1 MMNRDT
7 FSSFHPIVNFLFFGL
22 VFAFSMFIMHPVM
35 LIISLTSA
43 LLYAVYLDGK
53 GTLTFCLK
61 FLLPMTLA
69 AAIINPAFSH
79 EGMTILR
86 YLPSG
91 NPLTLESIL
100 YGISAAV
107 MLGAVAL
114 WFRCYTAVMTSDK
127 FVYLFGRLIPS
138 LSLILSMTL
147 RFVPK
152 FTAQLEAV
160 RDAQFCIGRDV
171 SNGSIFRRIK
181 NAVTIVSIMITWSL
195 ENAVETAESMKSRGY
210 GLKGRTAF
218 SIYRFDSRDRTA
230 LTWLIFCGVFLICGI
245 LAKGL
250 KWRYFPCIKGTLT
263 EPFTIC
269 FFIVYVFLCM
279 TPIIIDRREDKIW
292 RSLRSEI

>member
-1 MMNRDT
+1 MYRDT
-7 FSSFHPIVNFLFFGL
+7 FSSFHPTINFLFFGL
-22 VFAFSMFIMHPVM
+22 IFAFSMFIMHPVII
-35 LIISLTSA
+35 IISFTAA
-43 LLYAVYLDGK
+43 LLYALYLDSR
-53 GTLTFCLK
+53 GTLMFCLK
-61 FLLPMTLA
+61 FLFPAMLTA
-69 AAIINPAFSH
+69 ALINPAFSH
-79 EGMTILR
+79 EGMTILC

-91 NPLTLESIL
+91 NPLTFESVF

-107 MLGAVAL
+107 MLGAVIL

-127 FVYLFGRLIPS
+127 FIYLFGKMIPS

-152 FTAQLEAV
+152 FKAQLAEV

-171 SNGSIFRRIK
+171 FNGSIFRRIK
-181 NAVTIVSIMITWSL
+181 NAVTIISIMITWSL

-218 SIYRFDSRDRTA
+218 SIYRFDSRDRKA
-230 LTWLIFCGVFLICGI
+230 VIWLLFCGVFLICGI
-245 LAKGL
+245 LANGL
-250 KWRYFPCIKGTLT
+250 KWRFFPSVKGALT

-269 FFIVYVFLCM
+269 FCIVYLFLCM

-292 RSLRSEI
+292 LSLRSKI